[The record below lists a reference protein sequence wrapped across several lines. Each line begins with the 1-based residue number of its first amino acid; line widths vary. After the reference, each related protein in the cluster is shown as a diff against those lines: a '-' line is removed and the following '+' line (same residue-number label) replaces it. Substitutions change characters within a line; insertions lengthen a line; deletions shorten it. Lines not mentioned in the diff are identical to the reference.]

1 MTGKHFEADNVL
13 REEEES
19 DQFTLEEIREQF
31 KVFKDPTFQEFVQIV
46 GTKFNEDLPLFA

>member
-13 REEEES
+13 QEEEQS

-31 KVFKDPTFQEFVQIV
+31 KVFKDPTF
-46 GTKFNEDLPLFA
+46 